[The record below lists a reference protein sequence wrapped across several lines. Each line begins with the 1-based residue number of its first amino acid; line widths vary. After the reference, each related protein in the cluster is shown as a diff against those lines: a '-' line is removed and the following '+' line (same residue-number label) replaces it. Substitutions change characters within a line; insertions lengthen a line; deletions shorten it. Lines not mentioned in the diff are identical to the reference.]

1 MISLKIWQ
9 RFTSSAD
16 LTKYSMAECS
26 DMIILLQFAEE
37 RHLGKVVNDMAAADK
52 KKDIQEVHGD
62 AIEILKA
69 TMLYDLYARENL
81 KSRPEWAHEILYRPL
96 C

>member
-1 MISLKIWQ
+1 
-9 RFTSSAD
+9 
-16 LTKYSMAECS
+16 
-26 DMIILLQFAEE
+26 
-37 RHLGKVVNDMAAADK
+37 MAAADK

-62 AIEILKA
+62 AIEILKT

-96 C
+96 CEDFYRNREMTERYLPPMRDARPAR